1 MSLPQFKR
9 EDLRD
14 HADPAR
20 IDRVWSRIEAD
31 LPAGA
36 DLEGASATTRHF
48 ASSGAV
54 SGGRESRRLRAT
66 LLLAA
71 SLAAFG
77 GGVLVGRSAPSTST
91 HTTPVA
97 IPTQESFDAVL
108 AAGSNTRTFS
118 LPGGGA
124 VTLRPGGTMEIG
136 QVDGGVVSLRLVQGE
151 ATLETAGGGT
161 VAVQA
166 GEARVSTV
174 GASTLSIRRDERAI
188 DVSVSDGLV
197 EVEAPDGRRT
207 LRTGER
213 ATASTVI
220 QTAVVESPIHHRDA
234 PQRSPSEP
242 PPLVAEDGAPAPLAA
257 PLEVAPPATPS
268 WFALYDSGKID
279 EASAQLP
286 AGELSAAIERGRS
299 ARELM
304 ALDHLARSKGEK
316 VLAMRAL
323 MRVAIEF
330 PDDPM
335 AKAAAVTLGNMHR
348 TAGNH
353 ALAAQFDELAK
364 NSQFAEDVA
373 CRRIDALDAR
383 DPGAEDAARDYLAK
397 FPEGRCRSTA
407 EDLLSDAEEEASKAR
422 EAQGDDDGDGEK
434 TAEKKDEATPVA
446 PSAPGAP
453 PPSPPPAPPAAP
465 GAPPAR

>member
-20 IDRVWSRIEAD
+20 IERVWSRIEAD
-31 LPAGA
+31 LPAP
-36 DLEGASATTRHF
+36 ATATMRY
-48 ASSGAV
+48 
-54 SGGRESRRLRAT
+54 EPRRLRAT

-77 GGVLVGRSAPSTST
+77 GGVLVGRTTPPAPSQGTPIATAT
-91 HTTPVA
+91 H
-97 IPTQESFDAVL
+97 ESFDAVL
-108 AAGSNTRTFS
+108 AAGSNARTFS
-118 LPGGGA
+118 LPGGGT
-124 VTLRPGGTMEIG
+124 VTLRPGGTMEVG

-161 VAVQA
+161 VAVHA

-220 QTAVVESPIHHRDA
+220 QTAVVESPAPREA

-242 PPLVAEDGAPAPLAA
+242 PPLVAEDGAPPPVAA
-257 PLEVAPPATPS
+257 PLEPAPPATPS

-286 AGELSAAIERGRS
+286 TGELSAAIERGRS

-335 AKAAAVTLGNMHR
+335 AKAAAITLGNMHR

-353 ALAAQFDELAK
+353 AQAAQFDELAK

-383 DPGAEDAARDYLAK
+383 DPAAEGAARDYLAK

-407 EDLLSDAEEEASKAR
+407 EDLLSDAEDEASKAR
-422 EAQGDDDGDGEK
+422 EAEGDELEADKK
-434 TAEKKDEATPVA
+434 TDKKTDKKADKKEEPAPAA
-446 PSAPGAP
+446 PSAPGAVP
-453 PPSPPPAPPAAP
+453 PPPVAPPAPSP
-465 GAPPAR
+465 GAPAPR

>member
-14 HADPAR
+14 HADAAR
-20 IDRVWSRIEAD
+20 VERIWSRIEAD
-31 LPAGA
+31 LPAA
-36 DLEGASATTRHF
+36 ASASPA
-48 ASSGAV
+48 ASP
-54 SGGRESRRLRAT
+54 RRLRTT

-77 GGVLVGRSAPSTST
+77 GGVLVGRSAPSSPSGAVLVA
-91 HTTPVA
+91 TP
-97 IPTQESFDAVL
+97 TRESVDSVL
-108 AAGSNTRTFS
+108 AAGSHARTFS

-136 QVDGGVVSLRLVQGE
+136 EVDGGVVSLRLVQGE

-161 VAVQA
+161 VAVHA

-213 ATASTVI
+213 ATASTVVTI
-220 QTAVVESPIHHRDA
+220 AVVEA
-234 PQRSPSEP
+234 PSVRHDVQMRSPSDP
-242 PPLVAEDGAPAPLAA
+242 PALVAGDGAPPPDAA
-257 PLEVAPPATPS
+257 PLEAAPPATPS
-268 WFALYDSGKID
+268 WFALYESDKID
-279 EASAQLP
+279 EAIAQLP
-286 AGELSAAIERGRS
+286 SGELASAIERGRTPS
-299 ARELM
+299 ELM
-304 ALDHLARSKGEK
+304 ALEHLARIKGQK
-316 VLAMRAL
+316 VLSMRAL
-323 MRVAIEF
+323 MRVAVEF
-330 PDDPM
+330 PDNPL

-348 TAGNH
+348 LAGNH

-364 NSQFAEDVA
+364 NSQFAEDIA
-373 CRRIDALDAR
+373 CRRIDSLAAS
-383 DPGAEDAARDYLAK
+383 DPAAEGAARDYLAK

-407 EDLLSDAEEEASKAR
+407 EDLLSDAEDAASKAR
-422 EAQGDDDGDGEK
+422 DAAEDGAKKEEV
-434 TAEKKDEATPVA
+434 AKDEPKDPPASPA
-446 PSAPGAP
+446 SAAPAPPSAPAA
-453 PPSPPPAPPAAP
+453 PAPT
-465 GAPPAR
+465 PPAR